1 MGKVTAELAQ
11 KEMIQNRQRQSI
23 IEDLE
28 AVRAEQQAIMRNT
41 DGWGAEPRYPVEAR
55 PFTLR
60 GDILRTADKLTHGDR
75 NAAYGDPVDN
85 YRHTAA
91 IANAIVGPLTG
102 PITAQQMALLMVAV
116 KLARLAKNTEHKDS
130 YIDAAAYL
138 GIAYEC
144 AVARADVLSDD

>member
-1 MGKVTAELAQ
+1 MP
-11 KEMIQNRQRQSI
+11 SI
-23 IEDLE
+23 IGDLDSILK
-28 AVRAEQQAIMRNT
+28 AQQAKMKELPDMQMPYRAAQA
-41 DGWGAEPRYPVEAR
+41 DLPGLPP

-85 YRHTAA
+85 YRHTAS
-91 IANAIVGPLTG
+91 ITNSILGTKLT
-102 PITAQQMALLMVAV
+102 AHEMALAMVAV
-116 KLARLAKNTEHKDS
+116 KLARLAKNPGHKDS

-144 AVARADVLSDD
+144 AVARDDALADD